1 MSKKRVSCLCLC
13 SVFKQIWDF
22 IQNMTNWN
30 LSHLSYRKQMIKKA
44 GHYYSRHIALYE
56 CSILHC
62 RNKMYSEHNSQT
74 ITEKLQITHLIECEI
89 LKLKNFR

>member
-1 MSKKRVSCLCLC
+1 MSKKQC
-13 SVFKQIWDF
+13 SVFKQIYNF
-22 IQNMTNWN
+22 IQNITNCETYHTHHTENKWSKRLDIITATILLTE
-30 LSHLSYRKQMIKKA
+30 LS
-44 GHYYSRHIALYE
+44 

-89 LKLKNFR
+89 LKLKNYR